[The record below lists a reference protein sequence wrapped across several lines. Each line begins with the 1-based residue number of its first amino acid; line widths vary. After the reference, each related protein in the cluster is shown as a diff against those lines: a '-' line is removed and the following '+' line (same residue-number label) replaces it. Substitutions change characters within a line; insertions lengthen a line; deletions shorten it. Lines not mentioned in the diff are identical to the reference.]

1 MFFKLNVAC
10 ILAALTIFHGQ
21 VQGSPAAAN
30 SDGGDLVILSTQ
42 ETPTGTITIWGVPDG
57 SSSSKRTEA
66 DSASVPIKK
75 RQCGTNNVT
84 CSGSHT
90 ADRNACLQ
98 LVGSLSANSGQ
109 GVGVAP
115 RSICQTVNGNQ
126 CCVSWAN
133 PVSGLTQGQLVNSA
147 NDVLNDCSGND
158 ISGLTRNTNLNGIC
172 TTQCLSN
179 RPSGC
184 AN

>member
-10 ILAALTIFHGQ
+10 ILAAIAVLHGQ
-21 VQGSPAAAN
+21 VHASPAA
-30 SDGGDLVILSTQ
+30 GMPE
-42 ETPTGTITIWGVPDG
+42 ETPSGTITIWGVPDG
-57 SSSSKRTEA
+57 VPNSKRTTA
-66 DSASVPIKK
+66 DSAAVPIEK
-75 RQCGTNNVT
+75 RQCGSNNVN

-90 ADRNACLQ
+90 ADRNACIQ

-133 PVSGLTQGQLVNSA
+133 PASGLTQGELVSGA
-147 NDVLNDCSGND
+147 NAVLNGCGGNA

-179 RPSGC
+179 RPNGC
-184 AN
+184 EN